1 MNTLTSFAAA
11 AALIAASLTSCS
23 PIDAPVYRFQIEV
36 VAVNDDGELIPIQ
49 NATVRATAPVVNALP
64 DFTGFS
70 GIDGIVRDSE
80 GNDLFQYG
88 LPAVLQVTAQKG
100 GNPPVVFGCS
110 YLKLTSD
117 STAKVQIVVQP
128 YVEGVSGC

>member
-1 MNTLTSFAAA
+1 MNTLHSFAAA

-23 PIDAPVYRFQIEV
+23 PKDAPVYGFQIEV

-49 NATVRATAPVVNALP
+49 NATVP

-70 GIDGIVRDSE
+70 GIDGIVRDAE

-117 STAKVQIVVQP
+117 STAKVQIIVQP